1 METVGLIFNDHLPW
15 KIAKDQTGRLCF
27 HMKRNQVIPLGK
39 VAPGA
44 GRRAAMKFGMRRRGT
59 KLLYQ
64 SLKY

>member
-15 KIAKDQTGRLCF
+15 KIAKDQTGRLCL
-27 HMKRNQVIPLGK
+27 HMKRNQVILFVK
-39 VAPGA
+39 VGPGA
-44 GRRAAMKFGMRRRGT
+44 VRCAAVKFGMRRRGT